1 MTTGAPATAPVAGP
15 APTPAPVVFDFDR
28 TFQRKIVL
36 LTLRDTTFCQRT
48 DGLIKPEY
56 FESELD
62 EAVIAVGL
70 DFYKNYKKAIDLGSL
85 PVIFKKAVDSKRFR
99 NDLLPELKLFLRA
112 GWKLPIEDR
121 EFVIDMVAD
130 FAKKQA
136 MTQAIL
142 SSVPLIE
149 KRDYDKI
156 KSLMSAALAVGA
168 NDDGSEY
175 DYLAEIESRTATR
188 IALEAGT
195 IKPSGITTGYTQID
209 KHLHHEGWGRGEL
222 SALMARAKWGKCV
235 TRDTLLLTE
244 DGLVDIGYYIPSS
257 LVGDSFGAHDMAIL
271 GRNGLERTSHVYNN
285 GLSKTLRITTC
296 KGLRIEGTYNHPML
310 VIDQEGNLNWRKLGE
325 LKIGDQLAVQ
335 RGGMVFGHHIDL
347 AYAIKAA
354 EDRRASS
361 ARPANIGDIR
371 LPALMTPDLARFIA
385 MITAEAH
392 LSDGDSQIAFTQKC
406 PKIMAQYCELANKLF
421 GLTLSPMR
429 VGRASV
435 VQFCSVI
442 LRAYLEALGV
452 EWTTSAGKTIPI
464 AIRRAPKGCFA
475 AFLNVVLGL
484 EGSVPSR
491 GGKTVVFEITMA
503 SERLMR
509 QMQIAL
515 LNFGIVSSLRMKMAC
530 ATNGLRIVRP
540 YWRIRIQG
548 ARNIEKLRDRV
559 GLIEQ
564 RKQKALERCVLVD
577 STARDWIPNARA
589 KVKQILRDISE
600 LMLDRGKRNM
610 LLTIARGER
619 GGGRELTYAMAET
632 LREFLDANDVESD
645 AANWLRETVRL
656 GYAFDPIL
664 KIEENEAETV
674 DLTVPKTHSF
684 FANGLI
690 GHNSM
695 GIGDFAKNAW
705 LAGYNVLVCSCEVS
719 ALIYSDRLDA
729 SISDTVMKML
739 RKTPHDVK
747 RKIDLLKTKSHGE
760 FKVHDFASGTLKPSQ
775 LRRLIERYRMRG
787 IMFDLICVDYADI
800 MCPERYTD
808 SPIENSKSIWI
819 DLRAIAYEQ
828 NAAMLTAT
836 QTNRDGAKAMVAKA
850 TDVADDYNKV
860 RTADLL
866 ISGNAN
872 EAEIASGEAR
882 LVFVASRN
890 QAEITVTIRQERAK
904 MRFLVKILSIIEST

>member
-48 DGLIKPEY
+48 DGLIKSEY

-222 SALMARAKWGKCV
+222 SALMARAKWGK
-235 TRDTLLLTE
+235 
-244 DGLVDIGYYIPSS
+244 
-257 LVGDSFGAHDMAIL
+257 
-271 GRNGLERTSHVYNN
+271 
-285 GLSKTLRITTC
+285 
-296 KGLRIEGTYNHPML
+296 
-310 VIDQEGNLNWRKLGE
+310 
-325 LKIGDQLAVQ
+325 
-335 RGGMVFGHHIDL
+335 
-347 AYAIKAA
+347 
-354 EDRRASS
+354 
-361 ARPANIGDIR
+361 
-371 LPALMTPDLARFIA
+371 
-385 MITAEAH
+385 
-392 LSDGDSQIAFTQKC
+392 
-406 PKIMAQYCELANKLF
+406 
-421 GLTLSPMR
+421 
-429 VGRASV
+429 
-435 VQFCSVI
+435 
-442 LRAYLEALGV
+442 
-452 EWTTSAGKTIPI
+452 
-464 AIRRAPKGCFA
+464 
-475 AFLNVVLGL
+475 
-484 EGSVPSR
+484 
-491 GGKTVVFEITMA
+491 
-503 SERLMR
+503 
-509 QMQIAL
+509 
-515 LNFGIVSSLRMKMAC
+515 
-530 ATNGLRIVRP
+530 
-540 YWRIRIQG
+540 
-548 ARNIEKLRDRV
+548 
-559 GLIEQ
+559 
-564 RKQKALERCVLVD
+564 
-577 STARDWIPNARA
+577 
-589 KVKQILRDISE
+589 
-600 LMLDRGKRNM
+600 
-610 LLTIARGER
+610 
-619 GGGRELTYAMAET
+619 
-632 LREFLDANDVESD
+632 
-645 AANWLRETVRL
+645 
-656 GYAFDPIL
+656 
-664 KIEENEAETV
+664 
-674 DLTVPKTHSF
+674 
-684 FANGLI
+684 
-690 GHNSM
+690 SM